1 MGPLSKQDTR
11 VLFVDDEPAI
21 LLTTSAI
28 LRSDGY
34 QVTAVG
40 TVSDALREIA
50 GSKFNLLISDL
61 NIGHPSD
68 GFTVVSAMRRT
79 QPDCVTLIVTGFPGF
94 ETALK
99 ALQSQVD
106 DYLIKPVPALTLLTV
121 VEHKLLMRESHRVAE
136 TKRVSQLIED
146 HKFEIV
152 QQALRGM
159 LAHPELGA
167 LPIAD
172 EQRIEDIPHILAELV
187 AMLESGSAEILQSTL
202 HGAEMRGRKRYK
214 LGYTAPM
221 LATHVRIL
229 EKAIYD
235 VIHKNLASVNLSFFM
250 FELKQLNESLAV
262 QLEHT
267 IKAYMDVANPSSGL
281 ETEWAEDHRQ

>member
-1 MGPLSKQDTR
+1 MNPLPDKQIR
-11 VLFVDDEPAI
+11 VLFVDDEPGI

-28 LRSDGY
+28 LRSAGY

-40 TVSDALREIA
+40 TVSQALAEIA
-50 GSKFNLLISDL
+50 ASKFDILISDL

-121 VEHKLLMRESHRVAE
+121 VEQKLRLREPHKVID
-136 TKRVSQLIED
+136 TIRVSQIIED
-146 HKFEIV
+146 HSFEIV
-152 QQALRGM
+152 QLTLKGM
-159 LAHPELGA
+159 LADPELGA

-172 EQRIEDIPHILAELV
+172 EQRIEDIPHVLAELV
-187 AMLESGSAEILQSTL
+187 ASLESGSAEIRNSTL
-202 HGAEMRGRKRYK
+202 HGAEQRGRKRYK
-214 LGYTAPM
+214 LGYTAPL

-235 VIHKNLASVNLSFFM
+235 VIHKNLSSVNLSFFM

-267 IKAYMDVANPSSGL
+267 IKAYMEAANLANSGHQ
-281 ETEWAEDHRQ
+281 ESGHRT